1 VWFYVGEHGNVI
13 REWLLAQNATEPDRS
28 ALQALIDI
36 CEFSGPDAIR
46 SSTIDLGNGFH
57 ALLSKCHGGM
67 ELSPV
72 FCRGPFT
79 ETEVT
84 FLAGAIWQKK
94 RLKPSYAKG
103 IAEDH
108 LRELRENPSRRVR
121 EPVT

>member
-1 VWFYVGEHGNVI
+1 MGEHGNVI
-13 REWLLAQNATEPDRS
+13 RQWLVAQNATESDRG

-46 SSTIDLGNGFH
+46 SSTIDLGDGFY
-57 ALLSKCHGGM
+57 ALLSRCHGGM

-79 ETEVT
+79 ETEIT
-84 FLAGAIWQKK
+84 FLTGAILQKK

-103 IAEDH
+103 IAEEN
-108 LRELRENPSRRVR
+108 LRELRENPGRRVR
-121 EPVT
+121 ERVT